1 MINNVLQRRV
11 PRKSVDKSLMYL
23 LEFIWENKL
32 QIYIRKKS
40 EYYVIFRFSFIA
52 NSNCTVCLFFLTKK
66 IEPFFFC
73 SLGI

>member
-52 NSNCTVCLFFLTKK
+52 NSNCTVSFFSPKK
-66 IEPFFFC
+66 LNHFSFAVWEYD
-73 SLGI
+73 